1 MPSES
6 TPSDSIQNALNQAN
20 LKAEGAIIIGAG
32 PAGLMAAQVLLEQ
45 GIPVD
50 LFEAMP
56 TVARKFLYA
65 GKSGMNISHAEATE
79 QFLTRYSTTSAQP
92 AHPHL
97 LESVR
102 RFDNT
107 QVKYWVES
115 MGVETFIGSSGRVFP
130 TGMKAA
136 PLLRSWLQ
144 KLKNLG
150 LKLHTRCYWEGWQG
164 EQLIF
169 TTPSGKAQVMGKA
182 CLLSLGGGSW
192 KKLGSDG
199 LWQRQLSDQGLEL
212 AELRPSNCG
221 FQVNWPASFAD
232 EFAGTPLKGVTLSA
246 VTPNGNSIV
255 KSGDLMVSRKG
266 IEGGLVYG
274 VSACLRDQI
283 IQNGQATL
291 FIDLLPARSRDEIE
305 KALHNRGKRSIS
317 HCLKQ
322 LKLSPAKQALL
333 RHLTDKQTFQDIP
346 QLAAAIK
353 NLPLALTETQPL
365 DRAIS
370 TAGGVRFSQLT
381 PHLMATEIP
390 GLFFAGEMLDW
401 EAPTGGY
408 LLTACLATGYQ
419 AGQGMVEFI
428 RGSV

>member
-1 MPSES
+1 MPLVQTS
-6 TPSDSIQNALNQAN
+6 
-20 LKAEGAIIIGAG
+20 LKAEGAIIVGAG

-79 QFLTRYSTTSAQP
+79 QFLTRYSTSSVQP

-102 RFDNT
+102 QFDNT
-107 QVKYWVES
+107 QVKHWVES
-115 MGVETFIGSSGRVFP
+115 MGIETFIGSSGRVFP

-150 LKLHTRCYWEGWQG
+150 LKLHTRFYWQGWQG

-169 TTPSGKAQVMGKA
+169 NTPAGKTQVTGKA

-199 LWQRQLSDQGLEL
+199 LWQKPLSDQGIEL
-212 AELRPSNCG
+212 TKLRPSNCG
-221 FQVNWPASFAD
+221 FQVSWPAGFAD
-232 EFAGTPLKGVTLSA
+232 EFAGTPLKSVALSS
-246 VTPNGNSIV
+246 VTPSGNTIA
-255 KSGDLMVSRKG
+255 KSGDLMISRKG

-274 VSACLRDQI
+274 VSASLRDQI

-291 FIDLLPARSRDEIE
+291 LIDLLPARSQDEIE
-305 KALHNRGKRSIS
+305 KALYNRGKRSIS

-333 RHLTDKQTFQDIP
+333 RQLTDKETFQDISR
-346 QLAAAIK
+346 LAAAIK
-353 NLPLALTETQPL
+353 KLPLPLTETQPT

-370 TAGGVRFSQLT
+370 TAGGVRFSQLNH
-381 PHLMATEIP
+381 HLMATEIP

-408 LLTACLATGYQ
+408 LLTACLATGHQ